1 MSILFQRIALTIS
14 ILCFWAGNVHA
25 NDSDVVNCNK
35 AWKIVV
41 IGSSTAFGIGASE
54 PDSSWA
60 GKFISYIKRR
70 NQANEIINLAIPGYT
85 TYQNLRPTGY
95 IPPSGRPSPDP
106 LFNITAALAENP
118 DAIIINMPSNDAA
131 NNYTLTEQQD
141 NFEAA
146 LALADANNIPV
157 WVTTS
162 QPRNNMTT
170 LQIQNLE
177 QLRDWVFLRFGDK
190 AVDFWT
196 VIANSDGSIADLYDF
211 DNNVHVNNAGHQ
223 LFFTRMAAETILDS
237 LCNRFTGTLVARAG
251 NDQSI
256 VLPLNQVTLDGSA
269 SSSGGTITSYS
280 WAKVSGPSSFTLTSP
295 NQPITLLGNLIEG
308 RYAFELTV
316 TDNNLITQKDTVN
329 IIVSSR
335 ILIDIGPTNTVSPDA
350 GGKFWNNFS
359 DGLPGVKITNAV
371 TVGNIATTIGLE
383 IINRIDGTFNPAG
396 PGTNTGNTAG
406 IVGDYGNEAT
416 TDFAFAHPS
425 ATNGQWKIT
434 GLESNRQY
442 TIKFWGTRTVPDD
455 RVIEI
460 KRADQATWQE
470 YDAKNNTNSNTA
482 ASFTFFGQTE
492 MTFDIRVK
500 TGSAF
505 GHICLIDISETA
517 IPVNGNIP
525 PIARAGADI
534 TLTLP
539 NNSTNLNGAA
549 STDDDGTIDAYE
561 WTKIAGPVDFLLGS
575 PNASITS
582 LSNLTEGTY
591 LFQLKVTDDQLA
603 TDVDTVKVTVN
614 TRVLFDVGSI
624 LTNSPDL
631 SGKYWNNVINGLPGV
646 KVSNALTTANT
657 LSGISLEIIN
667 RIDGTFNI
675 AGPGINTGNTVGD
688 VGDYPN
694 SATTDNAF
702 SHPSATNGQWKIAG
716 LDNTKSYNVK
726 FWGARSVA
734 DSRIIEIKRA
744 DETVYQRYDAANNT
758 DFNRAAVFTLTGVT
772 EMVFDIRTE
781 VNSAFGYIS
790 VVDIN
795 VTIPAVLCIPVTP
808 SVSITSDPA
817 FPVCEGSR
825 VSFVATA
832 VNGGIVPSY
841 QWFNGTNPINGET
854 GSTYN
859 SSTLV
864 NGDQISVQLTSSEQC
879 PTINNVNS
887 NIITAIIAP
896 NVPVSVN
903 ITANPGNTI
912 CAGSDISFTA
922 IPVNGGTNPQYQWFN
937 GSTPIN
943 GETNSTYTSNT
954 LVNGDAISVQLTS
967 SEVCAIN
974 NPATSNTVSMTV
986 NTVLPVSVSITAN
999 PAAAIC
1005 AGEPVTF
1012 SATSVNGGSNP
1023 AYQWFSGSNPIAGAT
1038 DATFSSS
1045 SLVDGEQISVQ
1056 LTSSEICTSGNPT
1069 VSNIVTT
1076 TVNPIL
1082 PVSVSINANP
1092 AGEVCQGTSITFTA
1106 TPTNG
1111 GSTGTYQWFNGI
1123 TPISGETGPTF
1134 TSSSLSNGDLISVVL
1149 TSDGLPCISGN
1160 PATSNTV
1167 QVSLLSN
1174 VQPAVSIDV
1183 NPGATICSGT
1193 SVSFTA
1199 IPVNGGIAPQYQWF
1213 NGSTPINGETN
1224 STYTSN
1230 TLVNGDAISVQ
1241 LTSSEACAINNPST
1255 SNTVNMT
1262 VNPLLPVS
1270 VSITLNPAVAVCAGT
1285 NIDFVANV
1293 INGGALPQFQ
1303 WKLNGLDIPGAINP
1317 TFNSSSLQNGDQIS
1331 CVVISNAN
1339 CSIGNPATSNVLV
1352 SAINNPSTSLTSISI
1367 CESSYTWNEITYT
1380 ASGIYTFTTTNA
1392 AGCDSIATLNLTLTG
1407 SFVTSQITGPTNACS
1422 FMGDNGLIAT
1432 YSVDAPA
1439 ATSFVWNVSQSASIV
1454 SGQGTNTIGVRYLS
1468 SFGSGSVIVTIG
1480 NPCGSPVTRSVLVT
1494 RTIPAIPATIIGPL
1508 NVCTLVSINGQA
1520 TYSVT
1525 PVANAITYRWT
1536 LPSTVTLLSAT
1547 SDSTSITISF
1557 NAGFNSGS
1565 DKSIRVR
1572 SISGCGNSGIR
1583 TITLR
1588 ADVPSAP
1595 TQINGQ
1601 QNACLFLNTGV
1612 DATYFINKISD
1623 ATSYEW
1629 NVPAGATIV
1638 GRPGFPGENDTV
1650 IIVNYNTSLLGGS
1663 QITVRGISTCGVGNA
1678 TSLTLTR
1685 NAPGVP
1691 SIINGPTAVCA
1702 FTIPS
1707 NPAVYFIPKTPNAS
1721 SYNWEVPAGAVITHP
1736 NGTGENDTL
1745 INVVF
1750 VAGLSSGNIRVA
1762 AVNGCGVS
1770 NIKSLTV
1777 RSSAPAT
1784 PIITGPTD
1792 VCALIGV
1799 APAVYKVKKVAGASD
1814 YIWGIPSVGA
1824 TAVHPNPAGPED
1836 TIIVVTYDSA
1846 FVSGAIT
1853 VTAASN
1859 CRNSQTRSLNLV
1871 RGLPSTPGLIST
1883 TVISASCPVRR
1894 YSYAIPSLPA
1904 NSTAILWTVPTGAVI
1919 DLGQGTVRI
1928 FVTYPSTAVSSQ
1940 VTVVGRNGCGSS
1952 ASSRKLNVSLPACPA
1967 PFARNIT
1974 EQTKQQETLPLHQV
1988 EVSVM
1993 PNPSTNQFSLR
2004 MTSPNMGE
2012 WFSIR
2017 VTDINGKTI
2026 ETRQRISAG
2035 QLVQIGK
2042 DYKKGI
2048 YFVTVIGDNY
2058 RNTYKLVKL

>member
-1 MSILFQRIALTIS
+1 MSNLFQRIALTIS

-70 NQANEIINLAIPGYT
+70 NQANEIINLASPGYT

-470 YDAKNNTNSNTA
+470 YDAKNNTNFNTA

-922 IPVNGGTNPQYQWFN
+922 VPVNGGTN
-937 GSTPIN
+937 
-943 GETNSTYTSNT
+943 
-954 LVNGDAISVQLTS
+954 
-967 SEVCAIN
+967 
-974 NPATSNTVSMTV
+974 
-986 NTVLPVSVSITAN
+986 
-999 PAAAIC
+999 
-1005 AGEPVTF
+1005 
-1012 SATSVNGGSNP
+1012 
-1023 AYQWFSGSNPIAGAT
+1023 
-1038 DATFSSS
+1038 
-1045 SLVDGEQISVQ
+1045 
-1056 LTSSEICTSGNPT
+1056 
-1069 VSNIVTT
+1069 
-1076 TVNPIL
+1076 
-1082 PVSVSINANP
+1082 
-1092 AGEVCQGTSITFTA
+1092 
-1106 TPTNG
+1106 
-1111 GSTGTYQWFNGI
+1111 
-1123 TPISGETGPTF
+1123 
-1134 TSSSLSNGDLISVVL
+1134 
-1149 TSDGLPCISGN
+1149 
-1160 PATSNTV
+1160 
-1167 QVSLLSN
+1167 
-1174 VQPAVSIDV
+1174 
-1183 NPGATICSGT
+1183 
-1193 SVSFTA
+1193 
-1199 IPVNGGIAPQYQWF
+1199 PQYQWF

-1270 VSITLNPAVAVCAGT
+1270 VSITSNPAVAVCAGT

-1367 CESSYTWNEITYT
+1367 CESNYTWNEITYT

-1454 SGQGTNTIGVRYLS
+1454 SGQGTNTIGVRYFS

-1508 NVCTLVSINGQA
+1508 NVCTLISINGQA

-1588 ADVPSAP
+1588 ADVPSAQ

-1650 IIVNYNTSLLGGS
+1650 IIVNYNTSLVGGS

-1919 DLGQGTVRI
+1919 DSGQGTVRI
-1928 FVTYPSTAVSSQ
+1928 FVTYPSTAVNSQ

-1952 ASSRKLNVSLPACPA
+1952 ASSRKLNVSLPACPP

-2058 RNTYKLVKL
+2058 RNTYKLIKL